1 MRWRGSNVLVTFS
14 RMPRIRVSREELATT
29 LYVWLA
35 VAGIKQPW
43 LIRDLWTRRG
53 EQKDKD
59 KQERARRALAEHLA
73 GKFDEARHEV
83 TREEPKGGGLFG

>member
-1 MRWRGSNVLVTFS
+1 MFPP
-14 RMPRIRVSREELATT
+14 MPRIRVTREELAKT

-53 EQKDKD
+53 ERKDQD
-59 KQERARRALAEHLA
+59 KQEHARRALADHLA
-73 GKFDEARHEV
+73 GKFDEAKHEV
-83 TREEPKGGGLFG
+83 TREEPDGKGLFG